1 MAHVSLV
8 SLPVQISFLKNW
20 RLGLGTWEFVW
31 QHVNTKTTAACVL
44 RAIWHL
50 RTCILFQTN
59 TADSLILLFRTVLT
73 NLWAL
78 AAQYRVCILLWRIA
92 LSRRPGF
99 KGVPSS
105 SNYNN
110 ISICVDDG
118 LNFLQTHSK
127 HDELDHHLL
136 IIKNIRN
143 KKYITTDCLNFSFS
157 WGYKAPKQ
165 CYFSLFR
172 CPIKSFMADCR
183 PIFWSHKY

>member
-1 MAHVSLV
+1 MPSTSAIL
-8 SLPVQISFLKNW
+8 L
-20 RLGLGTWEFVW
+20 LGLFCDRRIWIWTWAWQFVW

-44 RAIWHL
+44 RAVWHL
-50 RTCILFQTN
+50 RTCILLQTN

-73 NLWAL
+73 NSSLWAL

-143 KKYITTDCLNFSFS
+143 KKNTSTDC
-157 WGYKAPKQ
+157 
-165 CYFSLFR
+165 
-172 CPIKSFMADCR
+172 
-183 PIFWSHKY
+183 

>member
-1 MAHVSLV
+1 MGWLMWFYLV
-8 SLPVQISFLKNW
+8 SVPVEIPFLRNLAVTW
-20 RLGLGTWEFVW
+20 GFLWQRVRTWTWEFVW

-73 NLWAL
+73 NSSLWAL
-78 AAQYRVCILLWRIA
+78 AAQYTVCILLWRIA

-143 KKYITTDCLNFSFS
+143 KKYIHY
-157 WGYKAPKQ
+157 W
-165 CYFSLFR
+165 LFKLL
-172 CPIKSFMADCR
+172 ILMGL
-183 PIFWSHKY
+183 

>member
-1 MAHVSLV
+1 M
-8 SLPVQISFLKNW
+8 QSFYLDFFVTGGFGF
-20 RLGLGTWEFVW
+20 GLELDNLCDNMWIQKQLQRVFSV
-31 QHVNTKTTAACVL
+31 
-44 RAIWHL
+44 WHL

-59 TADSLILLFRTVLT
+59 AADSLILLFRTVLT
-73 NLWAL
+73 NSSLWAL

-143 KKYITTDCLNFSFS
+143 KKIH
-157 WGYKAPKQ
+157 P
-165 CYFSLFR
+165 LFKLL
-172 CPIKSFMADCR
+172 ILMGL
-183 PIFWSHKY
+183 